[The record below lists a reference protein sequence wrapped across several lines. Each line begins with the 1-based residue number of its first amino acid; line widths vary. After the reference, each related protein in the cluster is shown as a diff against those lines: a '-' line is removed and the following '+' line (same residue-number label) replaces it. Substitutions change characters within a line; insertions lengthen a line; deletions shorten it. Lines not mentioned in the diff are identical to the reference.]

1 MRRFDRV
8 VGAVLAVT
16 VTGILARFVR
26 LGVRPFHWEEARVGY
41 WTLRYAETGSY
52 AYRPVGGGPLLYH
65 LNETVFAAVPAT
77 DASARAAVAL
87 LGGGLA
93 LAALLFRSR
102 LREDETVAL
111 AVVLAF
117 APPLLYYSRFLR
129 GDLPVAAFALIAV
142 GLTVRAV
149 DTDDA
154 RFLYAAGVA
163 AGLAVAA
170 SMQALGYLVA
180 FAAAFLFAV
189 DHRRVRDAEPLSVR
203 RVAAIRSF
211 ADRWLGPA
219 AGSVLAFAATLLV
232 AYVPRGSDLGP
243 FALFEA
249 ALVEPFDAATGV
261 YVAGREGTEFLDALT
276 FAVESL
282 AVLGFPVLVAAAIG
296 FFAQRYG
303 IRSGD
308 DDGRSGFLIRWA
320 GLAAGF
326 SFLVFPLG
334 NEVLA
339 SWVLVHVT
347 VVLSIPAAIGIALL
361 VRSARSALEVDDA
374 ARLAAVLLVLLAL
387 AVPTAALAADAYAS
401 PADPTADD
409 GAELPD
415 RFAHFAQPADDL
427 EPLVGEIAAAIGEA
441 NDGAPDAGSSDAGS
455 SDAGSPDAVYVGEQF
470 TVADERAFDA
480 PPLSAEEATAFGDR
494 LPLPWYLERA
504 GAQSE
509 SVASPDGLAQ
519 YVDEDA
525 AEEPPALVLT
535 TPEHR
540 NGVAERLDGYE
551 ERSYRTALEDRDVVV
566 FLRE

>member
-8 VGAVLAVT
+8 VAAVAAVT
-16 VTGILARFVR
+16 IAGVLARFVR
-26 LGVRPFHWEEARVGY
+26 LGTRPFHWEEARVGY

-65 LNETVFAAVPAT
+65 LNETLFAVFPAT
-77 DASARAAVAL
+77 DASARGAVAV

-102 LREDETVAL
+102 LRDDETVAL

-117 APPLLYYSRFLR
+117 TPLLLYYSRFLR

-149 DTDDA
+149 DADDV
-154 RFLYAAGVA
+154 RYLYAAGVA

-180 FAAAFLFAV
+180 FAIAFLVAV
-189 DHRRVRDAEPLSVR
+189 DHRRVRDAGPLSDQ
-203 RVAAIRSF
+203 RVAALRQF

-219 AGSVLAFAATLLV
+219 AGAVLAFAATLFV

-243 FALFEA
+243 VGLFQA
-249 ALVEPFDAATGV
+249 ALVEPFDAVTGV
-261 YVAGREGTEFLDALT
+261 YVAGREGTQFLDAMT
-276 FAVESL
+276 FAGESL
-282 AVLGFPVLVAAAIG
+282 AVTSFSVLLAAMIG

-303 IRSGD
+303 VRTD
-308 DDGRSGFLIRWA
+308 DGDGRSGFLIRWA

-326 SFLVFPLG
+326 GVLVFPLG

-347 VVLSIPAAIGIALL
+347 IVLSIPAAVGIAFL
-361 VRSARSALEVDDA
+361 VRAGRNALAGDDA
-374 ARLAAVLLVLLAL
+374 ARLAAVLLVLVSIGVP
-387 AVPTAALAADAYAS
+387 AVALAADAYATPS
-401 PADPTADD
+401 DPTTDD
-409 GAELPD
+409 DLEYHD
-415 RFAHFAQPADDL
+415 RFAHFAQPVDDL
-427 EPLVGEIAAAIGEA
+427 EPLVAEISAAIDDGS
-441 NDGAPDAGSSDAGS
+441 DGAA
-455 SDAGSPDAVYVGEQF
+455 DAVYVGDEF

-480 PPLSAEEATAFGDR
+480 PPLSQGEASVFGER
-494 LPLPWYLERA
+494 LPMPWYLERA
-504 GAQSE
+504 GAQSK

-519 YVDEDA
+519 YVGEDA
-525 AEEPPALVLT
+525 DDGPPAVVLT

-540 NGVAERLDGYE
+540 NAVAEQLDGYE
-551 ERSYRTALEDRDVVV
+551 ERTYRTALEDRDVVV
-566 FLRE
+566 FLRT

>member
-1 MRRFDRV
+1 MRRIDRV
-8 VGAVLAVT
+8 VAAVAAVAVT
-16 VTGILARFVR
+16 GMLARFVR
-26 LGVRPFHWEEARVGY
+26 LGARPFHWEEARVGY
-41 WTLRYAETGSY
+41 WTLRYADTGSY

-65 LNETVFAAVPAT
+65 LNETLFAVLPAT

-102 LREDETVAL
+102 LRDDETVAL
-111 AVVLAF
+111 AVVLGF
-117 APPLLYYSRFLR
+117 APLLLYYSRFLR
-129 GDLPVAAFALIAV
+129 GDLPVAAFALITV

-149 DTDDA
+149 DADDA

-170 SMQALGYLVA
+170 SMQALGYL
-180 FAAAFLFAV
+180 AAFVAAFVFAV
-189 DHRRVRDAEPLSVR
+189 DHRRVRNSEALSER
-203 RVAAIRSF
+203 RAAAVRSF
-211 ADRWLGPA
+211 ADRWLGPV
-219 AGSVLAFAATLLV
+219 AGSALAFAATLFV

-243 FALFEA
+243 IGLFEA
-249 ALVEPFDAATGV
+249 ALVDPFDAATGV
-261 YVAGREGTEFLDALT
+261 YVAGREGTQFLDALT
-276 FAVESL
+276 FATESL
-282 AVLGFPVLVAAAIG
+282 TLFGFPVLVAAAIG

-303 IRSGD
+303 IRAD
-308 DDGRSGFLIRWA
+308 DGDGRSGFLIRWA

-326 SFLVFPLG
+326 GVLVFSLG

-347 VVLSIPAAIGIALL
+347 VVLSIPAAVGIALL
-361 VRSARSALEVDDA
+361 FRSARNALAADAA

-387 AVPTAALAADAYAS
+387 AVPTAALAADAYATPGD
-401 PADPTADD
+401 PALDN
-409 GAELPD
+409 EEYHD

-427 EPLVGEIAAAIGEA
+427 EPLVGDIVDAIGGT
-441 NDGAPDAGSSDAGS
+441 NDGAPGSESAEVET
-455 SDAGSPDAVYVGEQF
+455 PDAVYVGDQF
-470 TVADERAFDA
+470 AVADERAFDA
-480 PPLSAEEATAFGDR
+480 PPLSQNEAAAFGER

-519 YVDEDA
+519 YVGDDA
-525 AEEPPALVLT
+525 DDDPPAVVLT

-540 NGVAERLDGYE
+540 NAVAEQLDDYQ
-551 ERSYRTALEDRDVVV
+551 ERSYRTALEDREVVV
-566 FLRE
+566 FLRG

>member
-1 MRRFDRV
+1 MRRIDRV
-8 VGAVLAVT
+8 VAAVAAVA
-16 VTGILARFVR
+16 VAGMLARFVR
-26 LGVRPFHWEEARVGY
+26 LGARPFHWEEARVGY
-41 WTLRYAETGSY
+41 WTLRYADTGSY

-65 LNETVFAAVPAT
+65 LNETLFAVLPAT

-102 LREDETVAL
+102 LRDDETVAL
-111 AVVLAF
+111 ALVLGF
-117 APPLLYYSRFLR
+117 APLLLYYSRFLR
-129 GDLPVAAFALIAV
+129 GDLPVATFALITV

-149 DTDDA
+149 DADDA

-163 AGLAVAA
+163 AGLAVAT
-170 SMQALGYLVA
+170 SMQALGYLAA
-180 FAAAFLFAV
+180 FAAAFVFAV
-189 DHRRVRDAEPLSVR
+189 DHRRVRDAEALSER
-203 RVAAIRSF
+203 RVAAVRSF
-211 ADRWLGPA
+211 ADRWLGPV
-219 AGSVLAFAATLLV
+219 AGSALAFAATLFV

-249 ALVEPFDAATGV
+249 ALVDPFDAATGV
-261 YVAGREGTEFLDALT
+261 YVAGREGTQFLDAVT
-276 FAVESL
+276 FATESL
-282 AVLGFPVLVAAAIG
+282 TLQGFPVLVAAAIG

-303 IRSGD
+303 IRAD
-308 DDGRSGFLIRWA
+308 DGDGRSGFLIRWA

-326 SFLVFPLG
+326 GVLVFSLG

-347 VVLSIPAAIGIALL
+347 VVLSIPAAVGIALL
-361 VRSARSALEVDDA
+361 FRSARNALAADDA

-387 AVPTAALAADAYAS
+387 AVPTAALAADAYATPGD
-401 PADPTADD
+401 PALDD
-409 GAELPD
+409 EEYHD

-427 EPLVGEIAAAIGEA
+427 EPLVGDIADAIGGT
-441 NDGAPDAGSSDAGS
+441 NDGGPGAGSPEV
-455 SDAGSPDAVYVGEQF
+455 GSPDAVYVGDQF
-470 TVADERAFDA
+470 AVADERAFDA
-480 PPLSAEEATAFGDR
+480 PPLSQEEAATFGER

-519 YVDEDA
+519 YVGDDA
-525 AEEPPALVLT
+525 DDDPPAVVLT

-540 NGVAERLDGYE
+540 NAVAERLDGYQ
-551 ERSYRTALEDRDVVV
+551 ERSYRTALEDREVVV
-566 FLRE
+566 FLRG